1 MEYAHPPLGEAVEA
15 VGGYYIFTREV
26 VLDHPSGPVLYHV
39 GCAVTDRSCCGL
51 SGCGYAVVAGRIL
64 AQQAMPEGPMRVSTV
79 EPVPEEW
86 HEEISRAICDREG
99 VSQVHFLLEDK
110 GVRVVFRS

>member
-15 VGGYYIFTREV
+15 VGGYYVFTREAI
-26 VLDHPSGPVLYHV
+26 LDHPSGPMLYHV

-64 AQQAMPEGPMRVSTV
+64 AQRAVPEGLTRVSTV
-79 EPVPEEW
+79 ETVPEAW
-86 HEEISRAICDREG
+86 HEEIARAICAREG

>member
-15 VGGYYIFTREV
+15 VGGYYVFTREA
-26 VLDHPSGPVLYHV
+26 VLDHPTGPVLYHV

-64 AQQAMPEGPMRVSTV
+64 VQRTTTQGSVRMSTV
-79 EPVPEEW
+79 EPVPEAL
-86 HEEISRAICDREG
+86 HEEVARDICAREG
-99 VSQVHFLLEDK
+99 VTQVHFLLEDK
-110 GVRVVFRS
+110 GVRVIFRS